1 MEYYVISKLDA
12 MIRER
17 IRKHV
22 NLRRVDTIARAH
34 TLRLV
39 RKLTTGASH
48 PSVYV
53 NQGTSGCVF
62 RPAVN
67 CVESDPTI
75 PKISKVFKTTAAMK
89 EELIYNDTI
98 SEIDPDREFTL
109 EFFGMCVVKKGDFEP
124 SIQSCN
130 FDHKKEKEIYQM
142 VFEDGGDDLHVAVTK
157 IEFEQIFIGLSSV
170 FAGIEIMVKAKFT
183 HLDLKP
189 LNMVYK
195 PNGGAG
201 SVALIDF
208 GISAT
213 FGEFSDNHDACCSS
227 AYAFYP
233 NEFPL
238 LANSARLIGGRND
251 RPPLDDVQQN
261 SKLLF
266 AFVSPLFKR
275 ILNNP
280 GCYSSDMLEEIK
292 LCNDLFMSREISDT
306 ELEGYEPVKVDVYSL
321 GASIMMMLERSHAS
335 NMAIIAGKER
345 FYIDVLRLCRWML
358 DPSPKHRATASGA
371 KRMYH
376 NVVMAHFQ
384 RLD

>member
-1 MEYYVISKLDA
+1 MEYYVISRLEA

-22 NLRRVDTIARAH
+22 SLRHVDTVARAH

-39 RKLTTGASH
+39 RKLTTAASY

-67 CVESDPTI
+67 CVESDPDI
-75 PKISKVFKTTAAMK
+75 AKISKVFKTTTAM
-89 EELIYNDTI
+89 EEEVGYTNTI
-98 SEIDPDREFTL
+98 CEIDPDRRFTL
-109 EFFGMCVVKKGDFEP
+109 KFFGKCPVKEDDFGP

-130 FDHKKEKEIYQM
+130 FGSTKEDVIYQM

-170 FAGIEIMVKAKFT
+170 FDGIEIMVQAEFT

-195 PNGGAG
+195 PKEDAG

-213 FGEFSDNHDACCSS
+213 FDEFRYNHAACCSS

-238 LANSARLIGGRND
+238 LANAARREGDD
-251 RPPLDDVQQN
+251 RPPLDMQQN

-275 ILNNP
+275 ILDNP
-280 GCYSSDMLEEIK
+280 GCYSNDMLEEIK
-292 LCNDLFMSREISDT
+292 LCNDLFMWREISDT

-321 GASIMMMLERSHAS
+321 GASILMMLERSHAS
-335 NMAIIAGKER
+335 NMAIIAGNER

-358 DPSPKHRATASGA
+358 DPSPIHRATASRA
-371 KRMYH
+371 KCMYRE
-376 NVVMAHFQ
+376 VVMVHFQ
-384 RLD
+384 PLS

>member
-1 MEYYVISKLDA
+1 
-12 MIRER
+12 
-17 IRKHV
+17 
-22 NLRRVDTIARAH
+22 
-34 TLRLV
+34 
-39 RKLTTGASH
+39 
-48 PSVYV
+48 
-53 NQGTSGCVF
+53 
-62 RPAVN
+62 
-67 CVESDPTI
+67 
-75 PKISKVFKTTAAMK
+75 
-89 EELIYNDTI
+89 
-98 SEIDPDREFTL
+98 
-109 EFFGMCVVKKGDFEP
+109 
-124 SIQSCN
+124 
-130 FDHKKEKEIYQM
+130 M

-170 FAGIEIMVKAKFT
+170 FDGIEIMVEAKFM

-195 PNGGAG
+195 PKKDAG

-213 FGEFSDNHDACCSS
+213 FDEFGNNHAVCCSS

-238 LANSARLIGGRND
+238 LANAARDNGGLAD
-251 RPPLDDVQQN
+251 RPPLDMQQN

-275 ILNNP
+275 ILTNH

-292 LCNDLFMSREISDT
+292 LCNDLFMWREMSDT
-306 ELEGYEPVKVDVYSL
+306 ELDGYAPVKVDVYSL

-335 NMAIIAGKER
+335 NMAIIAGRER

-358 DPSPKHRATASGA
+358 DPSPIHRATASCA
-371 KRMYH
+371 KRMYRE
-376 NVVMAHFQ
+376 VVMVHFQ
-384 RLD
+384 RLN